1 MSTPNAW
8 QTMHAIAAWQ
18 STRAR
23 LLDHDPDLANDE
35 TALIELL
42 GPEDGEVQD
51 ILARALRAAVHA
63 KTMATAA
70 AEQGKRIAARK
81 SRYESRK
88 DDLYRL
94 AFSIMDATGQRRME
108 LPDLT
113 ASMRSGGQS
122 VVITDETALPDP
134 YVKITRTPDK
144 ALIAAALKTG
154 TLIPGAELQNGIET
168 LMIKES

>member
-94 AFSIMDATGQRRME
+94 AFRSWTRPDSAEWNCRTGKGLNYE
-108 LPDLT
+108 T
-113 ASMRSGGQS
+113 HARSLGM
-122 VVITDETALPDP
+122 L
-134 YVKITRTPDK
+134 
-144 ALIAAALKTG
+144 L
-154 TLIPGAELQNGIET
+154 
-168 LMIKES
+168 